1 MDDFVDMN
9 IIGYPYF
16 EKLDLAYKNPS
27 HLMHKKMKLVLNYV
41 RRGESL
47 IDIGCGTG
55 EFIIQLKDRF
65 NRLVGIDTS
74 SHAIEFTARRVG
86 KDRNILL
93 ECGELGSFH
102 FPTEHFD
109 VCLCLDI
116 LEHVKDLSSLLQEIH
131 RILRPGAEMIVTVP
145 NWYDII
151 MSGILRIDPLH
162 INTFTPW
169 RWMRLL
175 KRVGFKIKFYRAVD
189 FPILKSNLLAREI
202 YFLGMGILIVA
213 IRQPDHDNAS
223 QRESLLNK
231 AELIK

>member
-1 MDDFVDMN
+1 MN
-9 IIGYPYF
+9 IPRSQYF
-16 EKLDLAYKNPS
+16 EKLDLTYKNPS
-27 HLMHKKMKLVLNYV
+27 HLMHKKMKLVLDYV

-55 EFIIQLKDRF
+55 EFIVQLRERF

-86 KDRNILL
+86 KGRNILL
-93 ECGELGSFH
+93 ECGELDSFH

-109 VCLCLDI
+109 VCLCLDV

-145 NWYDII
+145 NWYDMIV
-151 MSGILRIDPLH
+151 SGILRIDPLH

-169 RWMRLL
+169 RWMKLL
-175 KRVGFKIKFYRAVD
+175 KRAGFKIKIYRAVD
-189 FPILKSNLLAREI
+189 FPILKLDFLARKI
-202 YFLGMGILIVA
+202 PFLGMCIIIVA
-213 IRQPDHDNAS
+213 FR
-223 QRESLLNK
+223 
-231 AELIK
+231 